1 MFLSIITIKSIFVA
15 QSRFGWDLGYQI
27 MTIPFWDEY
36 GHMVAV
42 YLTQYFLV
50 TTRREGKCLV
60 FMNQENTWQER
71 NATLITPSV
80 TYINHKTIY
89 FFQNEFHLLFARIYF
104 NLRKKLQ
111 EVISVT
117 WGHIITLK
125 RKPAEVRTTI
135 MTLLSDHRLIWTVI
149 LGLQI

>member
-1 MFLSIITIKSIFVA
+1 MFLSIIIIKSIFVT

-36 GHMVAV
+36 GHMVSV

-80 TYINHKTIY
+80 TQINHKTIY
-89 FFQNEFHLLFARIYF
+89 FFQNEFHLLFARI
-104 NLRKKLQ
+104 REKLQ
-111 EVISVT
+111 EVISVS
-117 WGHIITLK
+117 WGHIIK